1 MNVIELT
8 NNILPEP
15 YNIQKQANHE
25 NVSYNGVVK
34 CVLYFNNGKYKT
46 IFSDN
51 AKNLLSV
58 NIVRYNH
65 KSRTEVNFVER
76 VLMHYKDSSSI
87 EDFSRRCGYKSTK
100 TFTRYFKRILN
111 TTPKQWL
118 FLIKKNEVMHY
129 LQNTNIPIN
138 EIVSFT
144 GFCSMSH
151 LAHFCK
157 SKIGSS
163 PTEIRNEAIK
173 DNKVFQ

>member
-25 NVSYNGVVK
+25 NVSYHGVVK
-34 CVLYFNNGKYKT
+34 CVLHFDDGKYKT
-46 IFSDN
+46 ISSDN
-51 AKNLLSV
+51 AKDLLSV
-58 NIVRYNH
+58 NIVRYNP
-65 KSRTEVNFVER
+65 KSEVEVNFVER
-76 VLMHYKDSSSI
+76 VLMHYKDSGSI
-87 EDFSRRCGYKSTK
+87 EDLARRCGYKSTR
-100 TFTRYFKRILN
+100 TFTRHFKRILN

-118 FLIKKNEVMHY
+118 FLIKKNEVLHY
-129 LQNTNIPIN
+129 LQNTDIPIN
-138 EIVSFT
+138 EIVSIT

-163 PTEIRNEAIK
+163 PTKIRNEAIK
-173 DNKVFQ
+173 DNTVFQ